1 MSVIATKA
9 TRLSRR
15 SNGMEL
21 SSEEF
26 DAVTKWDPAY
36 RYELIHGVVI
46 VSPIPAE
53 GEARPNDELAFL
65 LRFYAHQH
73 PSGGVIDATLP
84 ERYVH
89 LADGSRRRADRVI
102 WVGLGRLP
110 DYKLDPPTIAIEFVS
125 QSKRDRVRDYET
137 KRREYRG
144 AGIMEYWNI
153 DRFRRTMTV
162 SLADGSERV
171 LVEGETYQSQLLPG
185 FELPLQTLLR
195 IAGQRGPFLN

>member
-1 MSVIATKA
+1 MSVVETQSI
-9 TRLSRR
+9 RLSRR

-21 SSEEF
+21 SPEEF
-26 DAVTKWDPAY
+26 DAVTKWDPVY
-36 RYELIHGVVI
+36 RYELVHGVVI

-65 LRFYAHQH
+65 LRLYTHQH
-73 PSGGVIDATLP
+73 PSGGVIDDTLP

-137 KRREYRG
+137 KRREYRD
-144 AGIMEYWNI
+144 AGVTEYWII

-162 SLADGSERV
+162 ALADGSERV
-171 LVEGETYQSQLLPG
+171 LVEGETYQSPLLPG
-185 FELPLQTLLR
+185 FELPLQTLLH
-195 IAGQRGPFLN
+195 IADRRV